1 MPIYRKNEG
10 QWTPEKQ
17 AGLIE
22 RANAQGEAYHRREGM
37 APSSIPPAQLQ
48 KDLFDER
55 GFSIGANPH
64 IKASNVKGP
73 VSGAGIAR
81 GKAARAKFPANMIA
95 IQDKNMASNPNM
107 EV

>member
-1 MPIYRKNEG
+1 MPIYRKGEG

-17 AGLIE
+17 SGLIE

-81 GKAARAKFPANMIA
+81 GKAARSKFSPNMIA
-95 IQDKNMASNPNM
+95 IQNKNMAANPDM
-107 EV
+107 KV